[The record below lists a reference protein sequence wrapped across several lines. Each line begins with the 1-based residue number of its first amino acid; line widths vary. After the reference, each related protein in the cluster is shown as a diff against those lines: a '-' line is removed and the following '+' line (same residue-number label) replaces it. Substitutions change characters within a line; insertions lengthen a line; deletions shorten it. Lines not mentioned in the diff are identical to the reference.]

1 MKKRLLKTA
10 CLLAA
15 AALLLTGCRTEM
27 PAGPAGLPGEA
38 GSEEE
43 PEVPLPSSFTL
54 PYAPDQTL
62 DPVTCADGMQQ
73 VVGSLLYEGL
83 FRLDEQLQPQPC
95 LCQSYTYDP
104 AALTY
109 TFTLRSGVTFSDG
122 SPLTA
127 ADAAAVLWRAKSS
140 QRYGAR
146 LSNAADFSAGDGT
159 LTVTL
164 SSPDT
169 GFPALLDIP
178 IVKSGTEGS
187 LVPVGTG
194 PYVLSTAGEGAGLT
208 ARADWWGGGGQP
220 AERIALAEARD
231 RDAMLYLF
239 SSHDVQLITADLIGT
254 DPITATGNISYRDAD
269 TTVLHYVGFN
279 VRRAPFSDIAV
290 RRALGLGINRTTLAS
305 AVLSGHARA
314 TQFPVSPVSPLYPDE
329 LETLYSYDSFAEAMA
344 SAGLTSGQPRTA
356 TLLVN
361 QENSFKV
368 SAAEYIAEALSD
380 FDLQIQVEALPWAE
394 YTAALAAGDF
404 DLYYG
409 EVKLSANWD
418 LTALVGTGGALNYGG
433 WSNTRTD
440 QLLAGLS
447 SASDRT
453 GAMAAL
459 CAHLDAQAPILPLCF
474 SASSVLYQTGVLDG
488 LTPTAAEPFYDLSS
502 CRIHL
507 REA

>member
-164 SSPDT
+164 SSPT
-169 GFPALLDIP
+169 P
-178 IVKSGTEGS
+178 GS
-187 LVPVGTG
+187 PPCWT
-194 PYVLSTAGEGAGLT
+194 
-208 ARADWWGGGGQP
+208 
-220 AERIALAEARD
+220 
-231 RDAMLYLF
+231 
-239 SSHDVQLITADLIGT
+239 
-254 DPITATGNISYRDAD
+254 
-269 TTVLHYVGFN
+269 
-279 VRRAPFSDIAV
+279 
-290 RRALGLGINRTTLAS
+290 
-305 AVLSGHARA
+305 
-314 TQFPVSPVSPLYPDE
+314 SPS
-329 LETLYSYDSFAEAMA
+329 
-344 SAGLTSGQPRTA
+344 
-356 TLLVN
+356 
-361 QENSFKV
+361 
-368 SAAEYIAEALSD
+368 
-380 FDLQIQVEALPWAE
+380 
-394 YTAALAAGDF
+394 
-404 DLYYG
+404 
-409 EVKLSANWD
+409 
-418 LTALVGTGGALNYGG
+418 
-433 WSNTRTD
+433 
-440 QLLAGLS
+440 
-447 SASDRT
+447 
-453 GAMAAL
+453 
-459 CAHLDAQAPILPLCF
+459 
-474 SASSVLYQTGVLDG
+474 
-488 LTPTAAEPFYDLSS
+488 
-502 CRIHL
+502 
-507 REA
+507 

>member
-1 MKKRLLKTA
+1 M
-10 CLLAA
+10 
-15 AALLLTGCRTEM
+15 
-27 PAGPAGLPGEA
+27 
-38 GSEEE
+38 
-43 PEVPLPSSFTL
+43 
-54 PYAPDQTL
+54 
-62 DPVTCADGMQQ
+62 
-73 VVGSLLYEGL
+73 VGSLLYEGL

-290 RRALGLGINRTTLAS
+290 RRALALAS
-305 AVLSGHARA
+305 TGPRWPARC
-314 TQFPVSPVSPLYPDE
+314 SPDTPGP
-329 LETLYSYDSFAEAMA
+329 
-344 SAGLTSGQPRTA
+344 
-356 TLLVN
+356 
-361 QENSFKV
+361 
-368 SAAEYIAEALSD
+368 
-380 FDLQIQVEALPWAE
+380 
-394 YTAALAAGDF
+394 
-404 DLYYG
+404 
-409 EVKLSANWD
+409 
-418 LTALVGTGGALNYGG
+418 
-433 WSNTRTD
+433 
-440 QLLAGLS
+440 LS
-447 SASDRT
+447 SRCRPSPRSIPT
-453 GAMAAL
+453 
-459 CAHLDAQAPILPLCF
+459 
-474 SASSVLYQTGVLDG
+474 SWRRS
-488 LTPTAAEPFYDLSS
+488 TPTTASPRPWPPPASPPASPGPRR
-502 CRIHL
+502 CW
-507 REA
+507 

>member
-140 QRYGAR
+140 QRLRREAVERGR
-146 LSNAADFSAGDGT
+146 LLRRGRNADRHSLLSRHRVPRPAGHPHRE
-159 LTVTL
+159 VR
-164 SSPDT
+164 
-169 GFPALLDIP
+169 
-178 IVKSGTEGS
+178 
-187 LVPVGTG
+187 
-194 PYVLSTAGEGAGLT
+194 Y
-208 ARADWWGGGGQP
+208 GGQSGP
-220 AERIALAEARD
+220 RRHRALRPLHRRGGRRPHRPCRLVGRRRTAAERIALAEARD

-356 TLLVN
+356 TLL
-361 QENSFKV
+361 
-368 SAAEYIAEALSD
+368 
-380 FDLQIQVEALPWAE
+380 
-394 YTAALAAGDF
+394 
-404 DLYYG
+404 
-409 EVKLSANWD
+409 
-418 LTALVGTGGALNYGG
+418 
-433 WSNTRTD
+433 
-440 QLLAGLS
+440 
-447 SASDRT
+447 
-453 GAMAAL
+453 
-459 CAHLDAQAPILPLCF
+459 
-474 SASSVLYQTGVLDG
+474 
-488 LTPTAAEPFYDLSS
+488 
-502 CRIHL
+502 
-507 REA
+507 